1 MKKII
6 LMGRS
11 ECGKTSLIQ
20 AMRGEKIT
28 YHKTQYINNYDVIID
43 TPGEYAE
50 NASLGRALALY
61 TYEADV
67 VGLLAGANEQYTLY
81 PPNITC
87 MCNREVIGIVT
98 QIDRKDANPALAE
111 SWLRNAGCKT
121 VYHVSAVTGEGV
133 HRILEHLKE
142 PGDVL
147 PWEEN
152 QIKGA
157 GAAKTNT

>member
-6 LMGRS
+6 FMGRTGA
-11 ECGKTSLIQ
+11 GKTSLMQ
-20 AMRGEKIT
+20 AMRGETIK
-28 YHKTQYINNYDVIID
+28 YHKTQYINNYDVVID

-81 PPNITC
+81 PPNITM

-98 QIDRKDANPALAE
+98 QIDREDAKPALAE

-121 VYHVSAVTGEGV
+121 VYHVSAVTGEGIPL
-133 HRILEHLKE
+133 ILEHLREDKDE
-142 PGDVL
+142 VF
-147 PWEEN
+147 PWEKQDN
-152 QIKGA
+152 PQ
-157 GAAKTNT
+157 KTTQ